1 MEERRSVW
9 EGGEEEGDRKTRE
22 GMRVGNV
29 REEREEAMN
38 KGNDAQAM
46 GDPH

>member
-1 MEERRSVW
+1 MGRGRRGGRSEDKRRDER
-9 EGGEEEGDRKTRE
+9 
-22 GMRVGNV
+22 GNV

-38 KGNDAQAM
+38 KGNDAQAV